1 MDGASPPH
9 RVADGGIPLRD
20 TAGLPVLSLAIWS
33 PDGHWIYYRAMLDG
47 RIDVWRAA
55 ADGSGAEPLTPEPAD
70 VRDFSLGDDGTT
82 LRYSVGPTREEVR
95 NGRSGCREKGGE

>member
-33 PDGHWIYYRAMLDG
+33 PDGHWIYYRPMLDG
-47 RIDVWRAA
+47 RNDFLAAA
-55 ADGSGAEPLTPEPAD
+55 ADGSGAEPLALHTAACRAFSTG
-70 VRDFSLGDDGTT
+70 RDATH
-82 LRYSVGPTREEVR
+82 LRSRLGPTRRAIETDR
-95 NGRSGCREKGGE
+95 QA